1 MAPPRIQD
9 GLAGP
14 ARGRRRVLV
23 ITFDFPPCRTSAVY
37 RMTGLTRYLVDHGWE
52 PTVLTIEIGC
62 SDQEP
67 KLMEKLPPEVRIE
80 RTSFFSLDEWEE
92 RIARA
97 ILGAGAL
104 RATPEA
110 DRASPSPLGRLLR
123 RAAALFRSTF
133 YFPDHTVSWIP
144 VALGRALELHF
155 RHRFD
160 AVFTTSPPR
169 AASVV
174 GLAMKTLTGLP
185 WICEL
190 MDPWYPHERS
200 FRWRAE
206 SWLHARMM
214 RNADKLV
221 VMVPGHAEDLHRN
234 HGVPREKISV
244 IRNGYFEEDYRH
256 LDGAPAD
263 TLPDGYFHLS
273 HFGTIYDTNAGQF
286 FPVLEDLVREQPE
299 LKQRLRIHLTG
310 YPHDRTALRAFTQGA
325 LREITTFHGFLPDR
339 DAVLRMMRSS
349 DCLLLFWGRP
359 DFSRLAVA
367 GKTYEYLRVGR
378 PILAVTHPGGVQQL
392 VEEGRAGWVVPPD
405 NPEAI
410 KRTLRE
416 VLSRPLRNGA
426 PPRPARPE
434 FVAQFR
440 WDCHAA
446 KLAGVLEEVARS

>member
-1 MAPPRIQD
+1 MARSFAQAGSDRRAPR
-9 GLAGP
+9 
-14 ARGRRRVLV
+14 RRRVLV
-23 ITFDFPPCRTSAVY
+23 ITYDFPPCRTSAVY
-37 RMTGLTRYLVDHGWE
+37 RMTGLTKYLVDHGWE
-52 PTVLTIEIGC
+52 PTVLTIEVTCG
-62 SDQEP
+62 DQEP
-67 KLMEKLPPEVRIE
+67 KLLEKLPPEVHIE
-80 RTSFFSLDEWEE
+80 RTPYFAIDGWERTVLSGFRE
-92 RIARA
+92 V
-97 ILGAGAL
+97 GAL
-104 RATPEA
+104 RPVAAGEAPESRAA
-110 DRASPSPLGRLLR
+110 DSLLR

-133 YFPDHTVSWIP
+133 YFPDNTAGWIP
-144 VALGRALELHF
+144 TALRRALELHF
-155 RHRFD
+155 KKRFD

-174 GLAMKTLTGLP
+174 GLLLKKLTGLP

-190 MDPWYPHERS
+190 MDPWYPHERPV
-200 FRWRAE
+200 RRRAE
-206 SWLHARMM
+206 FWLHARMM
-214 RNADKLV
+214 RNADKVV
-221 VMVPGHAEDLHRN
+221 VMVPGHEQELHRN
-234 HGVPREKISV
+234 HGVPLEKISV

-256 LDGAPAD
+256 LDDAPAD
-263 TLPDGYFHLS
+263 ALPDGYFHLS
-273 HFGTIYDTNAGQF
+273 HFGTIYETNAGQF
-286 FPVLEDLVREQPE
+286 FPALEELVCEQPE

-310 YPHDRTALRAFTQGA
+310 YPHDRTALRAFTEGA

-339 DAVLRMMRSS
+339 ETVLRMMRSS

-378 PILAVTHPGGVQQL
+378 PILAVTHPGGVAQL

-405 NPEAI
+405 DPQAI

-446 KLAGVLEEVARS
+446 RLARALDEVVRP